1 MTIYIGLRFVI
12 SIFVAQ
18 IMLII
23 TLAFGAVLI
32 ALSYIPKLESYMIN
46 PLKALITIIAK
57 IIPTYVMLIV
67 WVNFVDKI
75 LEMETLPTTLV
86 ILIYFAIFMLGAIA
100 FQIIRLMIKLMTS
113 VITKMLSSMGEAAEA
128 AENIR

>member
-1 MTIYIGLRFVI
+1 MN
-12 SIFVAQ
+12 
-18 IMLII
+18 
-23 TLAFGAVLI
+23 
-32 ALSYIPKLESYMIN
+32 N
-46 PLKALITIIAK
+46 PLKSLITIIAK